1 MPPINHVIIF
11 GDSLSDIGRKA
22 KTIMGK
28 AALAMGEMT
37 INMTNR
43 FSDCRNWTDFMFED
57 ASGSSLIT
65 ENHSDTIKASAAYH
79 RLKRN
84 WVTPP
89 GAPRFRYANYAMG
102 GAVGGSIKTWLAPG
116 VGLTSFED
124 QVEEFKED
132 YAKLTLSEK
141 QGANFLF
148 IVMFGANDIY
158 TDQIKTGPEQTDDI
172 ANTIIYNCI
181 ETIRIIKP
189 EKNNPN
195 QQIDYHFMIMGVAKP
210 YQSRRYTLELENQKT
225 AVTDLEE
232 RLIKSQQRITPIEEL
247 IQSGPPEKTIDIRN
261 QLNKAKLKLNETK
274 TEHARMLSVAD
285 ALNDKLKTLVDRA
298 FKDGLFSVSSFTRT
312 RTDFTPGR
320 ATFFSMEKCLRSLE
334 APFIGPV
341 LKGAKRNVAGGLGII
356 SNASQTVKYK
366 DIHVTPNNYAQQ
378 VAGNNQATFFFTVD
392 DAHPTSRAYAYLW
405 TKIKEVLEKSGK
417 TFGLLAS
424 AEASIPK
431 AYNELADKKMKD
443 LLGDGLAQY
452 KKEISSIFASQS
464 KPSKAAA
471 EWLGK
476 QNFTFNISQ
485 GKATSGRVW
494 PYVEVPVFV
503 AVMYLLVVNNAQ
515 EAPPRPDD
523 APERLNSQTTR
534 LGKILQAQVLN
545 FVKTNEGK
553 LYKEFIFEA

>member
-28 AALAMGEMT
+28 VALALGKMT

-79 RLKRN
+79 RLNRN

-102 GAVGGSIKTWLAPG
+102 GAVGGRIKTLLTPG
-116 VGLTSFED
+116 VGLTSFAE

-141 QGANFLF
+141 QDAYFLF
-148 IVMFGANDIY
+148 IVMFGGNDIY
-158 TDQIKTGPEQTDDI
+158 TDQVKTGPEQTDDI
-172 ANTIIYNCI
+172 ASRIISNCI
-181 ETIRIIKP
+181 KTIKILIP
-189 EKNNPN
+189 EKNNQNHP
-195 QQIDYHFMIMGVAKP
+195 IDYHFMIMGVAKP
-210 YQSRRYTLELENQKT
+210 YQSRRYTLELENQMT
-225 AVTDLEE
+225 AVKDLKDIHKAISE
-232 RLIKSQQRITPIEEL
+232 KQNTSPGEL
-247 IQSGPPEKTIDIRN
+247 IQIVG
-261 QLNKAKLKLNETK
+261 QLNRANLKLNETK
-274 TEHARMLSVAD
+274 VEHARMLSVAD
-285 ALNDKLKTLVDRA
+285 ALNSKLDRY
-298 FKDGLFSVSSFTRT
+298 VSRNINFM
-312 RTDFTPGR
+312 GQ
-320 ATFFSMEKCLRSLE
+320 TFFSLADCLNTLE

-341 LKGAKRNVAGGLGII
+341 RLGAKQNIAGNLGII
-356 SNASQTVKYK
+356 SNASQTQMYK
-366 DIHVTPNNYAQQ
+366 NIHLTPNNYAAL
-378 VAGNNQATFFFTVD
+378 VADNNNVTFSFTAD
-392 DAHPTSRAYAYLW
+392 NLHPTSRTYEYLW
-405 TKIKEVLEKSGK
+405 TKIKEVLVQKEK
-417 TFGLLAS
+417 TFGLLAR
-424 AEASIPK
+424 ADVSIPK
-431 AYNELADKKMKD
+431 AYNQLADKKMKD

-452 KKEISSIFASQS
+452 KKEISSIFTSQS

-471 EWLGK
+471 EWLGE

-503 AVMYLLVVNNAQ
+503 AVMYLLVVNNAK
-515 EAPPRPDD
+515 EAPPRPDN

-534 LGKILQAQVLN
+534 LGKILRAQVLN
-545 FVKTNEGK
+545 FVKTEEGK
-553 LYKEFIFEA
+553 LYKKFIFETK